1 MVEITFYILK
11 FFVCTCEDGVSQ
23 LLCWIVRPST
33 LSDGLECEARGHDL
47 LQDSSL
53 ERVRIKGHFA
63 HFSDFAQDRSVIV
76 DKQQCSSTL
85 PTESVTS
92 RGIRPPSQNLSKQ
105 LQQLPALQ

>member
-1 MVEITFYILK
+1 MEITFYILK

-63 HFSDFAQDRSVIV
+63 QDRNVIV